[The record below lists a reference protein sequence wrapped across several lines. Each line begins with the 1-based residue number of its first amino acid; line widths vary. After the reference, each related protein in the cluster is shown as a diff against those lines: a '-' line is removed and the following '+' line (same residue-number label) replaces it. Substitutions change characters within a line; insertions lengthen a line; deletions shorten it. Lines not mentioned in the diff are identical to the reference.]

1 MTKPSKKLGLMKHT
15 ILIADKFDPEG
26 VSRLKAHPAL
36 NVIYSGGTK
45 RDELLQSL
53 ADVHGLIIR
62 SATTV
67 DAEVLQAAK
76 NLKLVV
82 RAGVGVDNIDIPE
95 ASRHGVI
102 VMNSP
107 GGNSVST
114 AEHAISLMMA
124 LARNVAQASAS
135 TRGGK
140 WEKSKF
146 LGVELTGKT
155 LGVIGLGRIGKE
167 VVKRAK
173 GLKMRVVGYDPFIPP
188 ANLSSLEIEI
198 LSREEI
204 LQQSDFITVHTPLT
218 DTTRDL
224 VGKDNLGG
232 LKKGIRLINCA
243 RGGIYNEEA
252 LVEGLTN
259 GIIAGA
265 ALDVFVQEP
274 VPVDHPLLKLE
285 NCIVTPHLGAS
296 TGDAEFAVAM
306 DTVEQVIEF
315 FTKGVAR
322 YALNFPTMDPETMDF
337 LKPYFT
343 GGERIGRLLT
353 QFLDGDLVAIDLTFA
368 GEITKFMTEPVK
380 AAILRGA
387 LAPAM
392 GDEVNYVNAPFLAKD
407 RGIRVNETSVKES
420 PDYSSKVTA
429 KFSSSSQSAVLEFTA
444 LQNKPMVVSLQS
456 LPIEFEPEGILLMIQ
471 NRDVPRVVGTLGN
484 FLGDHNINIAHLEL
498 GRDARGGTARC
509 IITTD
514 DLLSRD
520 ALSQMKRLENIL
532 SVVQV
537 DLR

>member
-1 MTKPSKKLGLMKHT
+1 MKHT
-15 ILIADKFDPEG
+15 ILIADKFDAEG
-26 VSRLKAHPAL
+26 VSRLKSHPSL
-36 NVIYSGGTK
+36 EVIYSGGTK
-45 RDELLQSL
+45 REELLRIIGG
-53 ADVHGLIIR
+53 VHGLIIR

-67 DAEVLQAAK
+67 DAEVLAAAK

-114 AEHAISLMMA
+114 AEHAIALMMA
-124 LARNVAQASAS
+124 LARNVPQASAS

-146 LGVELTGKT
+146 LGVEITGKT

-173 GLKMRVVGYDPFIPP
+173 GLKMRVIGYDPFIPP
-188 ANLSSLEIEI
+188 ANLSSLEIDI
-198 LSREEI
+198 LSREEL
-204 LQQSDFITVHTPLT
+204 LQQADFITVHTPLT
-218 DTTRDL
+218 ETTRDL
-224 VGKDNLGG
+224 ISKENLGS
-232 LKKGIRLINCA
+232 LKKGIRVINCA
-243 RGGIYNEEA
+243 RGGIYNEDA
-252 LVEGLTN
+252 LVEGLSN
-259 GIIAGA
+259 GSIAGA

-274 VPVDHPLLKLE
+274 VPADHPLLKLD

-315 FTKGVAR
+315 FDKGVAR

-337 LKPYFT
+337 LKPYFV
-343 GGERIGRLLT
+343 GGEKIGRLLA
-353 QFLDGDLVAIDLTFA
+353 QMLEGDLGSIDLTYC

-380 AAILRGA
+380 ASILRGA
-387 LAPAM
+387 LMPAL

-407 RGIRVNETSVKES
+407 RGIRVNESTIKES
-420 PDYSSKVTA
+420 PDYASKLTV
-429 KFSSSSQSAVLEFTA
+429 KFANSQNSAVLEFTA
-444 LQNKPMVVSLQS
+444 LQSKPMVVSLQN
-456 LPIEFEPEGILLMIQ
+456 LPIEFEPEGILLVIQ

-484 FLGDHNINIAHLEL
+484 FLGDHSINIAHLEL
-498 GRDARGGTARC
+498 GRDTRGGTARC

-520 ALSQMKRLENIL
+520 ALAQMKKLENIL